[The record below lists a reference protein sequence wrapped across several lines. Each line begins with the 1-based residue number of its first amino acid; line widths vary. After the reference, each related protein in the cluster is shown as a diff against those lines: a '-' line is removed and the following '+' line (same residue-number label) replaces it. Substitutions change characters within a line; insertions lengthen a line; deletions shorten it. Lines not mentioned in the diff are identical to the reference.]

1 MGLFSFIEIFF
12 FISLGI
18 TIILI
23 AMLVYHFKQRVSSLE
38 QKYESLFD
46 IVSNVVKQLRNIQSM
61 SLPNNSKTPMNLS
74 HPGVFSKSDPYIYLG
89 NDSPVSGSNI
99 FHNWVDPYTVP
110 ITERESNIDRTP
122 ELGTSTMRGLSGDP
136 MDSSRFIIDYNTQF
150 IREMPNM
157 RDNVILEDET
167 ESDDESE
174 SDSES
179 DDESVSD
186 SDTSYINMRRGMNVE
201 EPDIHMNKRFIGD
214 DVLLQENKIVVS
226 DDDNT
231 QDIYIQENMEDIE
244 PAFQDNY
251 DVKIITLPNIMDVS
265 LLSGDGL
272 SSHDEARTQEVGTTG
287 SVRDLSGDGL
297 SSKDKEVHE
306 FEPIVIDDVSSK
318 SNLLSQDNK
327 ANELYKKMTLPNLK
341 ATVITKGL
349 CSDPSKMKK
358 ADLLKLLE
366 GE

>member
-61 SLPNNSKTPMNLS
+61 SIPLNTSQPIHTKTPINIP
-74 HPGVFSKSDPYIYLG
+74 HPGSKSDPYVYLG
-89 NDSPVSGSNI
+89 NGSPVSFDGLEQSQPNI
-99 FHNWVDPYTVP
+99 FHKLVDPYTVP
-110 ITERESNIDRTP
+110 ITERESNIARTP
-122 ELGTSTMRGLSGDP
+122 EFGTSTVRGLSGDP

-174 SDSES
+174 SESES
-179 DDESVSD
+179 DHESVSD
-186 SDTSYINMRRGMNVE
+186 SDTSYINTRRGMNVE
-201 EPDIHMNKRFIGD
+201 EPDIHMMNKRFIGD
-214 DVLLQENKIVVS
+214 DILLQENKIVVS

-231 QDIYIQENMEDIE
+231 QDIYIQENMDDIE

-272 SSHDEARTQEVGTTG
+272 SSQDE
-287 SVRDLSGDGL
+287 
-297 SSKDKEVHE
+297 EVHE
-306 FEPIVIDDVSSK
+306 FEPIVIDDTSSK

-327 ANELYKKMTLPNLK
+327 VNELYKKMTLPNLK

>member
-99 FHNWVDPYTVP
+99 FHNWVDPYNVP
-110 ITERESNIDRTP
+110 ITERESNIARTP
-122 ELGTSTMRGLSGDP
+122 EIGTSTARGLSGEPSGDP
-136 MDSSRFIIDYNTQF
+136 RDSSRFIIDYNTQF

-186 SDTSYINMRRGMNVE
+186 SDTSYINTRRGMNVD

-272 SSHDEARTQEVGTTG
+272 SSHDE
-287 SVRDLSGDGL
+287 
-297 SSKDKEVHE
+297 EVHE
-306 FEPIVIDDVSSK
+306 FEPSVIDDVSSK

-327 ANELYKKMTLPNLK
+327 VNELYKKMTLPNLK

-358 ADLLKLLE
+358 SDLLKLLE